1 MDIWPVA
8 REAIEHG
15 GAIRR
20 RRSCPNCAQFVKEG
34 KGAIKCTRLS
44 CRSFAANAVRLQLRA
59 LAYNLGNFM
68 RTLAMPQTAEPW
80 SLKPAREADQDR
92 HQGRQPWAV
101 RYVSDG
107 RSRGAAAD
115 VPGDPV
121 ADRRL
126 RAPPAPHDREI
137 GEMRRPATAEVRLD
151 LKAKRRVSALRGQ
164 ASRHFGCQPVGCD
177 RISLWCASLSPTDRQ
192 SEECRL
198 KWRCSGALR
207 ESRARCRCGRLSQRL

>member
-1 MDIWPVA
+1 MVPTGSGHATAEIMDIWPVA
-8 REAIEHG
+8 REAIEDG

-101 RYVSDG
+101 RL
-107 RSRGAAAD
+107 RFRWPKSRC
-115 VPGDPV
+115 
-121 ADRRL
+121 
-126 RAPPAPHDREI
+126 
-137 GEMRRPATAEVRLD
+137 
-151 LKAKRRVSALRGQ
+151 RG
-164 ASRHFGCQPVGCD
+164 
-177 RISLWCASLSPTDRQ
+177 
-192 SEECRL
+192 
-198 KWRCSGALR
+198 RCSR
-207 ESRARCRCGRLSQRL
+207 RSCR

>member
-1 MDIWPVA
+1 MRPRAQPPDGPDRIRHATAEIMDIWPVA
-8 REAIEHG
+8 REAIEDG
-15 GAIRR
+15 GAIRH

-68 RTLAMPQTAEPW
+68 RMLAMPQTAEPW

-101 RYVSDG
+101 RYVSD
-107 RSRGAAAD
+107 SRGAAAD

-121 ADRRL
+121 AGS
-126 RAPPAPHDREI
+126 PAP
-137 GEMRRPATAEVRLD
+137 
-151 LKAKRRVSALRGQ
+151 
-164 ASRHFGCQPVGCD
+164 
-177 RISLWCASLSPTDRQ
+177 
-192 SEECRL
+192 
-198 KWRCSGALR
+198 GAA
-207 ESRARCRCGRLSQRL
+207 RAA